1 MSVAKPIL
9 SVLCLDV
16 DPAWVAKIC
25 RNEEISLDIQEQPW
39 SPVARARLQDLTLDV
54 IVISESVFRIWQ
66 DTVRDVVVRPV
77 IVVAQEV
84 DDGLVAA
91 GLRWG
96 VLDVMSRQQ
105 GARLGARLHGV
116 LRARAGRELLSEALS
131 YLDESLLIAR
141 NRSADGHEV
150 IYRNSA
156 CVRRMGTPGR
166 AEEDRELLCLAP
178 GPRTDRRKLDEI
190 RQEMRAG
197 QPVCAELVDY
207 RGDGEMFWIEFSAAP
222 LTTPGH
228 WVVVSRDVTRRRE
241 AEDNAQRLRELVIR
255 SQKHE
260 NTAVLAAGIAHD
272 FNNILTGIVG
282 SAELARMALAPE
294 HTVQKDIETIIQA
307 SERAAELNR
316 ELLDFA
322 GPGKGSLE
330 SVYLNSMVTTMLV
343 ILRSRMQKSIVVRK
357 ALRPNI
363 PPIEADPAEIQQVM
377 LNLCL
382 NASEAMA
389 EGGGTLSITTDRMH
403 IADDV
408 ADMFAYG
415 RPQPGLHAV
424 FEVSDT
430 GRGMEPALVRRIFEP
445 FFSSKEGARGIGLS
459 VVLSIV
465 KAYRGGIDVDTAP
478 GRGTTVRIV
487 LPAAPERERRGTEEV
502 RRPRDVRHHT
512 VLFVDDEEML
522 RSLAQRAL
530 EPLGYRVLVA
540 PDGVEGVRIFREHM
554 AEIDLV
560 ILDLS
565 MPRKGGEDAC
575 KEMQAI
581 NARIPVLLCCGY
593 DEASAEEKTRGSRFA
608 GYLAKPFGVST
619 LIEAVRAT
627 MDKAGS

>member
-25 RNEEISLDIQEQPW
+25 RNEEISLDVQERPW
-39 SPVARARLQDLTLDV
+39 SPAARARLQDLTLDV

-66 DTVRDVVVRPV
+66 DTVQDVVVRPV

-84 DDGLVAA
+84 DDGLVTA

-96 VLDVMSRQQ
+96 VLDVVSRHQ

-116 LRARAGRELLSEALS
+116 LRGRAGRELLSEALS

-166 AEEDRELLCLAP
+166 AQEDRELLCLAP
-178 GPRTDRRKLDEI
+178 GPRTDRRKVDEI

-197 QPVCAELVDY
+197 QPVRAELVDY
-207 RGDGEMFWIEFSAAP
+207 RGDGEMFWTEFSAAP

-357 ALRPNI
+357 ALRPDI

-389 EGGGTLSITTDRMH
+389 EGGGTLSITTDRMD